1 MVDCRST
8 YVGSNPTPPSGVRR
22 VKLVIIAIL
31 LLPAFCPISV
41 GKGET
46 KIWINEV
53 MYNPDDGG
61 TEWIELYNPNSFLV
75 DISGWYI
82 SDDPSPY
89 SPGREGACRF
99 PENTFISEKSYL
111 IIAENGSAFYREY
124 GFYPDFEIEDSNE
137 NVRNL
142 VIESR
147 GFKLSNSGDDIHLF
161 NDGLEEIDVVWYG
174 DGGDLGRDGSAPGVR
189 RGYSLSRYRYSGI
202 PSNDFRES
210 SIPTPGEENF
220 LHREAKISIDIFPKF
235 LPKIEKGKEYS
246 LIFLIKV
253 SLNTSTEGHWRMKAY
268 VVGKNDSRYPSTQT
282 WNGEDWIYSYRYAF
296 EGYGNFSEWIALR
309 FCRKYEDYENIE
321 NGSEAFI
328 YVKCEIEN
336 DYLIDFKRVYLLDM
350 DNSTSN
356 ASEGGLVIG
365 RINER
370 NRIIMLKSNGTV
382 LSTSISEI
390 NHIEDGNPE
399 IEGFFKMYA
408 PLGVRLTLVDERN
421 KVLRDGLFAIRGYFD
436 VNAWMGRYLW
446 VENCG
451 DFPETIIIE
460 GKKRAHVFLYPG
472 EIADINIS
480 EIGGNDILVYVEE
493 DPSICKHLRLP
504 RYKEDISIAW
514 IKIEGAEDFNLGPGR
529 VYKIRVRIDNNGDD
543 EIRDIIVKFYL
554 DGKEI
559 GWKLYDRIGR
569 YPKYPSVI
577 LDTSGLAGRHKIT
590 VVIDYEDKTLEKSI
604 NINISDKEL
613 VRNILITKVF
623 CYGFSW
629 LDGEFLEICNQN
641 NQSIDISGWYF
652 TDRPNERVDK
662 QPKIVF
668 PEGSIIEAGS
678 SIVISSNSSA
688 YKNLFACYPD
698 FEYNFDI
705 PEVKDMIEE
714 GSVILNNKADVI
726 ALKDR
731 YNRTIDVIIYGEWK
745 RVIGWEGKPVGRLRK
760 GEIFERKREN
770 GPYLD
775 TNTSLDWKIVKLG
788 RSKIDTTL
796 FSGNMGIVGAVSPDC
811 SLSVLI
817 KELNTTKRFVI
828 LNSYLFANPWI
839 EDILMRLMERG
850 VNITILVEGNP
861 VAEKENKD
869 SLKRLKDEGAI
880 IYEMKSSDG
889 YRRYRFDHAKYCIID
904 NRSLIIGSANF
915 DRNGYPK
922 GKGNRE
928 WLVIVRNSSVAR
940 FFYRLFKMDISMPDV
955 CVVNISAR
963 DEHNE
968 PFAPEDKFLP
978 RMEPLEVE
986 DNVTI
991 LPIISPDNSE
1001 KVLVEIL
1008 RRAKQSIYIEQ
1019 MIFDPYEIDRLTRE
1033 LINASRRG
1041 VDVKIIVNSRYAEK
1055 EKLSVL
1061 RDYGID
1067 VKLVDPKDLDLT
1079 NIHVKGI
1086 IVDNSTVVISSI
1098 NLNHGSIYENREAG
1112 LVIENQEIA
1121 RYFAKAFF
1129 LDWRMKVESS
1139 EKDYKSVFLLTF
1151 LLCLTLTAILKN
1163 WRSKIR

>member
-22 VKLVIIAIL
+22 VKLVIVVIL
-31 LLPAFCPISV
+31 LLPTFYLIST
-41 GKGET
+41 GKGEA

-53 MYNPDDGG
+53 MYNPDEGG
-61 TEWIELYNPNSFLV
+61 KWIELYNPNSFPV
-75 DISGWYI
+75 DISGWCI
-82 SDDPSPY
+82 SDDPNPY
-89 SPGREGACRF
+89 SPGREGICRF
-99 PENTFISEKSYL
+99 PENTIIPEKSYL
-111 IIAENGSAFYREY
+111 IIAENGSAFYRRY
-124 GFYPDFEIEDSNE
+124 GFYPDFEIEDSDE

-142 VIESR
+142 VIEST
-147 GFKLSNSGDDIHLF
+147 GFNLSKSGDDIHLF
-161 NDGLEEIDVVWYG
+161 NKSLEEIDVVWYG
-174 DGGDLGRDGSAPGVR
+174 DGGDLGKEESAPSVKEGC
-189 RGYSLSRYRYSGI
+189 SLSRYKYSGL

-210 SIPTPGEENF
+210 SMPTPGAENF
-220 LHREAKISIDIFPKF
+220 LYRKGRISIDIFPRF

-253 SLNTSTEGHWRMKAY
+253 SLNTSTEKHWRMKAY
-268 VVGKNDSRYPSTQT
+268 VVSENDSRYPSTQT

-296 EGYGNFSEWIALR
+296 EGYGNFSGWIALR
-309 FCRKYEDYENIE
+309 FCRKYKDYRNIE
-321 NGSEAFI
+321 NGNEAFI
-328 YVKCEIEN
+328 YVKCEVEN

-365 RINER
+365 KINEG
-370 NRIIMLKSNGTV
+370 NKIIMLKSNGTV

-408 PLGVRLTLVDERN
+408 PFGVRLTLVDERD
-421 KVLRDGLFAIRGYFD
+421 KVLEDGLFAIRGHFD
-436 VNAWMGRYLW
+436 VNAWMGKYLW
-446 VENCG
+446 IENCG
-451 DFPETIIIE
+451 DFPENVIIE
-460 GKKRAHVFLYPG
+460 GKKRVRVFLYPG
-472 EIADINIS
+472 EIADINVS

-504 RYKEDISIAW
+504 AYKEDISIAW
-514 IKIEGAEDFNLGPGR
+514 IKIEGTENFNLDPGKTYKVKAR
-529 VYKIRVRIDNNGDD
+529 VDNNRDD
-543 EIRDIIVKFYL
+543 EIRDIIVRFYL

-559 GWKLYDRIGR
+559 GRKIYNCIGR
-569 YPKYPSVI
+569 YPKYPSAI
-577 LDTSGLAGRHKIT
+577 LDTSGLTGRHKIT
-590 VVIDYEDKTLEKSI
+590 VVIDYEGKTLDKSI

-613 VRNILITKVF
+613 VRNVLITKVF

-629 LDGEFLEICNQN
+629 FDGEFLEICNQN
-641 NQSIDISGWYF
+641 NRSIDISGWYL

-688 YKNLFACYPD
+688 YKNLFSSYPD

-705 PEVKDMIEE
+705 PEVKDMIEK
-714 GSVILNNKADVI
+714 GSVVLSNKADVI

-731 YNRTIDVIIYGEWK
+731 YNRTIDAIVYGEWK
-745 RVIGWEGKPVGRLRK
+745 YVIGWKGKPAGRLRK

-770 GPYLD
+770 GFYLD
-775 TNTSLDWKIVKLG
+775 TNTSLDWKIVKIG
-788 RSKIDTTL
+788 GSKIGVTR
-796 FSGNMGIVGAVSPDC
+796 FSGRMKVIAAISPDC
-811 SLSVLI
+811 SLDLLI
-817 KELNTTKRFVI
+817 NELLTARRCVI
-828 LNSYLFANPWI
+828 ISSYTFGNPWI
-839 EDILMRLMERG
+839 EDALIRLVERG
-850 VNITILVEGNP
+850 VNVSVLIEGNP
-861 VAEKENKD
+861 VAEKGDESSIIK
-869 SLKRLKDEGAI
+869 LKEKGI
-880 IYEMKSSDG
+880 TIYEMKKQGG
-889 YRRYRFDHAKYCIID
+889 YRRYRFYHAKYCIID

-915 DRNGYPK
+915 DQNGYPK

-955 CVVNISAR
+955 YMVNISTR
-963 DEHNE
+963 DEHNK
-968 PFAPEDKFLP
+968 PLASEDRFLP
-978 RMEPLEVE
+978 RIEPLEIK

-1008 RRAKQSIYIEQ
+1008 RKAKRSIYIEQ
-1019 MIFDPYEIDRLTRE
+1019 MIFDPYDISRLTRE

-1041 VDVKIIVNSRYAEK
+1041 VDVKIIANSRYAEK

-1061 RDYGID
+1061 RDYGIE
-1067 VKLVDPKDLDLT
+1067 VKLIDPEDLDLK

-1098 NLNHGSIYENREAG
+1098 NLDHSSVYRNREAG
-1112 LVIENQEIA
+1112 LVIENQELA

-1129 LDWRMKVESS
+1129 LDWRMDIDSS
-1139 EKDYKSVFLLTF
+1139 GKDYKNVFLLTL
-1151 LLCLTLTAILKN
+1151 LLCLTSTAILKN
-1163 WRSKIR
+1163 RRNKIR